1 MVIEMT
7 QTTIYFDMDGTLAG
21 LFYVKDFSKK
31 LADGDM
37 TPYLE
42 ARPLYNLDNMNKV
55 ISLLKA
61 NGYEIG
67 IISYVDKKHP
77 KESRQAKKQW
87 LAKYFPYATEIHL
100 VQEYK
105 TKFDFAKCK
114 NGILIDDA
122 KKNLNAWKGQAT
134 INAYRANLVN
144 ELYQLI
150 N

>member
-1 MVIEMT
+1 MT

-21 LFYVKDFSKK
+21 LFYVKDFNKK
-31 LADGDM
+31 LANGDM

-42 ARPLYNLDNMNKV
+42 ARPLYNLDDMNKV

-105 TKFDFAKCK
+105 T
-114 NGILIDDA
+114 
-122 KKNLNAWKGQAT
+122 NLTLLNVKT
-134 INAYRANLVN
+134 VS
-144 ELYQLI
+144 
-150 N
+150 